1 MTSANKLTAI
11 KVLHTA
17 IWVGMAAATAYALTA
32 SLRDHF
38 DAWFFVS
45 VALIGGEVLVLV
57 LRRFKCPLTTIAE
70 RYTEDRSP
78 TFDIYLPQWVAK
90 HNIRI
95 FTAIFVLGLLA
106 NLLVRL

>member
-1 MTSANKLTAI
+1 MTPANKLTAI

-17 IWVGMAAATAYALTA
+17 IWLVMAVATAYALTA
-32 SLRDHF
+32 SLSDDF

-45 VALIGGEVLVLV
+45 VGLIGGEVLVLV
-57 LRRFKCPLTTIAE
+57 ARRFTCPLTTIAE
-70 RYTEDRSP
+70 RYTDDRSP
-78 TFDIYLPQWVAK
+78 TFDIYLPRWVAK